1 MAEYTVGMELVHRQ
15 VSRYAAFTVED
26 EADAI
31 AALSRASAMM
41 YASPPNYAS
50 FNEDGF
56 ITGTETP
63 DAEERGQRL
72 SFQEA
77 VEFVDETIHL
87 AMFESVSLLTIEL
100 YDELM
105 DPNEPL
111 HSDNIVLA
119 KMLERLAESA

>member
-1 MAEYTVGMELVHRQ
+1 MELVHRQ
-15 VSRYAAFTVED
+15 VSRYAAFIVES
-26 EADAI
+26 EAEAI
-31 AALSRASAMM
+31 TALVRASSMM
-41 YASPPNYAS
+41 YTSPPRYSA

-56 ITGTETP
+56 ATGTETP
-63 DAEERGQRL
+63 DPEEPGQGLRL
-72 SFQEA
+72 QDS

-87 AMFESVSLLTIEL
+87 AMFENVSLLTIEL

-119 KMLERLAESA
+119 KQLEKLALSSNEAQ